1 MNELLDF
8 EVKKY
13 LNKNTE
19 LVELQDELPID
30 ESKIQS
36 QTLINIKGINI
47 YFPYKPY
54 DIQMDYMNKVIES
67 LNNNNIAALESP
79 TGTGKTL
86 CLLCASLAWMKYM
99 REVKKNKIKMFYTSR
114 THSQISNVIKELKK
128 TIYLPI
134 TSILSSRDKSC
145 VNFTYRNYS
154 KNPSSLNTICKKN
167 KRKCLYYNNVKKIPI
182 LSLNLIDLEELCEFG
197 KNEYFCPFHFE
208 GDKTNKSDITFL
220 PYNYI
225 VDKEIKD
232 TLKIS
237 LENSILIID
246 EAHNIEKVLEESCSV
261 ELITCYFESM
271 LNEMKEIINEKKNL
285 KNKHFIDFPEEN
297 IREEMDIIMNVK
309 ENIEKVNDVLQGDCY
324 PRKGKVL
331 EIKEFFNLFM
341 KCDNRNLNKNII
353 TIDEMYG
360 KENNTFPKKEGITP
374 NNIHK
379 HYNFLYFLKEEYLEI
394 YDEESVLTPYVRALE
409 LIKHLYFNAEDLKS
423 FIFYICDDEI
433 EIMNKNI
440 KTRIL
445 KILCFDPGFGFNKI
459 IKETP
464 HNIILT
470 SGTLSPIDGL
480 EFSLK
485 TPIPIQLE
493 NKHIIDKSHS
503 KFEIIKSEK
512 LNNTI
517 IKYQFDYSN
526 RSNLNMIKSLGNI
539 ILNYVKS
546 LNKGGI
552 LIFFPSF
559 NFLSQCYSIWVSD
572 KIIEKISK
580 IKKVYYDN
588 KMNKNIINDFMLN
601 KEKNSIIFSVVR
613 GNISEGLDFK
623 DDFARIVICIGIPY
637 ANFYEERIQ
646 LKMKFL
652 DGFFN
657 KNQNLKINKMSGRDW
672 YKIDAIQ
679 AVNQSLGRV
688 LRHKDDYGMMICIDL
703 RFEYNYIFKLFSKWM
718 KDICD
723 VISIDNMDYFSNV
736 KKYFDKLEIEN
747 RNCDKKKVIEYENE
761 SESIKKE
768 KFLEYFNMN
777 NKKEKKTIENNLE
790 NFLNGDFNFKNINNS
805 NLNYENK
812 KIGKKKDLNKNKIN
826 NLNFGNIEMNNI
838 KDGKIKNINSYN
850 KDTIK
855 FINYKELNIEKN
867 KKRKAPYIYNEKS
880 TIENLTKKKGISEIM
895 QSNTSITKMD
905 FSKIST
911 PKKLSSEKTKFT
923 STTKEM
929 SENKTEI
936 KENISFNLNN
946 FALDNS
952 YKDYLDKFILNREN
966 NSKTLKNLEK
976 NIEEELKKINKSEN
990 NINSQIINIKEEKLN
1005 NNKDLNKIN
1014 DELRCPICFKNQ
1026 NENPEIIFSIS
1037 KCKHVICKECW
1048 NKCLNIKMECP
1059 ICKKKVRLQ
1068 TLKEMIIK

>member
-1 MNELLDF
+1 MNEPLDF
-8 EVKKY
+8 ELTKFQ
-13 LNKNTE
+13 NKNTE
-19 LVELQDELPID
+19 LVQLQDELPID
-30 ESKIQS
+30 DSKLS
-36 QTLINIKGINI
+36 TQTLINIKGINI

-54 DIQMDYMNKVIES
+54 EIQIDYMNKVIES

-99 REVKKNKIKMFYTSR
+99 REVRKIKIKMFYTSR

-128 TIYLPI
+128 TVYLPI

-145 VNFTYRNYS
+145 INVSYRNYS

-167 KRKCLYYNNVKKIPI
+167 KKKCLYYNNVKKIPI
-182 LSLNLIDLEELCEFG
+182 LSLNLIDLEELCELG
-197 KNEYFCPFHFE
+197 KSSLFCPFHFE

-237 LENSILIID
+237 LENSILVID

-261 ELITCYFESM
+261 ELITYYFENM
-271 LNEMKEIINEKKNL
+271 IKEMEYIINEKKSL
-285 KNKHFIDFPEEN
+285 KNKHFADFPEQN
-297 IREEMDIIMNVK
+297 IREEMDIIMNIK
-309 ENIEKVNDVLQGDCY
+309 ENIEKVSDVLQGDCY

-331 EIKEFFNLFM
+331 EIKEFFDLFM
-341 KCDNRNLNKNII
+341 NCNNRNLNKNII
-353 TIDEMYG
+353 TIDEIYG
-360 KENNTFPKKEGITP
+360 KENNSFPKKQGITP

-379 HYNFLYFLKEEYLEI
+379 HYNFLYYLKEEYLEI

-409 LIKHLYFNAEDLKS
+409 LIKHLYFNQEDLKS
-423 FIFYICDDEI
+423 FIFYISDDEK
-433 EIMNKNI
+433 EIMNKII

-445 KILCFDPGFGFNKI
+445 KLLCFDPGFGFNKI
-459 IKETP
+459 IKEKP

-512 LNNTI
+512 LNNSI

-552 LIFFPSF
+552 LVFFPSF

-588 KMNKNIINDFMLN
+588 KMNKNLIHDFMIN

-623 DDFARIVICIGIPY
+623 DDFARIVICVGIPY

-657 KNQNLKINKMSGRDW
+657 QNQNLKINKMSGRDW

-679 AVNQSLGRV
+679 TVNQSLGRV

-703 RFEYNYIFKLFSKWM
+703 RFEYQYIFKLFSKWM

-723 VISIDNMDYFSNV
+723 IISIDNMNYFSNI

-747 RNCDKKKVIEYENE
+747 RNDIKKKVIEYE
-761 SESIKKE
+761 SESVKKE

-777 NKKEKKTIENNLE
+777 NNKKNKKDSIDNKLD
-790 NFLNGDFNFKNINNS
+790 FFIKGDFNLNNNIND
-805 NLNYENK
+805 NLGLNNK
-812 KIGKKKDLNKNKIN
+812 KIGKKKNVNLNKTN
-826 NLNFGNIEMNNI
+826 NLNYENIEMNNI
-838 KDGKIKNINSYN
+838 KDGKIKNSNLNN
-850 KDTIK
+850 KDIIP
-855 FINYKELNIEKN
+855 FINYKDLNIEKN

-880 TIENLTKKKGISEIM
+880 TIENLVKKKGVDEIM
-895 QSNTSITKMD
+895 HSNISVTKMD

-923 STTKEM
+923 SISKEM
-929 SENKTEI
+929 CESNTEI
-936 KENISFNLNN
+936 KENISLNLINYT
-946 FALDNS
+946 LDNS
-952 YKDYLDKFILNREN
+952 YNDFLQNFISNREN
-966 NSKTLKNLEK
+966 NSKTLKNLEI
-976 NIEEELKKINKSEN
+976 NTEEELKKINKNEN
-990 NINSQIINIKEEKLN
+990 NNEIVNIKEEILN
-1005 NNKDLNKIN
+1005 NNTNFIEIN
-1014 DELRCPICFKNQ
+1014 DDFNCPICLKNVK
-1026 NENPEIIFSIS
+1026 ENPEIVFSIS
-1037 KCKHVICKECW
+1037 KCKHIICEECW
-1048 NKCLNIKMECP
+1048 TKCLEIKMECP
-1059 ICKKKVRLQ
+1059 ICKKKVREK
-1068 TLKEMIIK
+1068 TLKKILRK